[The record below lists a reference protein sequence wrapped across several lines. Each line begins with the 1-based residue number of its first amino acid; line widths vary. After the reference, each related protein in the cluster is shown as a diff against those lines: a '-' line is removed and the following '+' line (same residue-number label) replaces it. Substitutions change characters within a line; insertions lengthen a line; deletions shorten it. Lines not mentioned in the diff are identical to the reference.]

1 MRALFPKLTVMISA
15 ALAAAVLSACVALA
29 PAGDKAKRP
38 NPVTGGEIEV
48 TSLDDP
54 AETPAK
60 GKGAKAGE
68 KPGATD
74 ALPVI
79 DPGAESVAPDAPTTK
94 PKPRQDAA
102 PEAAVEPEVPATP
115 TPADVVPGK
124 AKTPAQV
131 ACEKKRGHVWSK
143 AGTSGASA
151 CIKLTRDS
159 GKRCTAGGDCE
170 GECLARSGTC
180 APYTPLFG
188 CNEIL
193 QDNGSRVTLCL
204 D

>member
-1 MRALFPKLTVMISA
+1 MRALFPNLTAI
-15 ALAAAVLSACVALA
+15 LAAAVLSACVALA
-29 PAGDKAKRP
+29 PAGDKAKGP

-48 TSLDDP
+48 TSLDAP
-54 AETPAK
+54 AEKPVK
-60 GKGAKAGE
+60 GKGAKAE
-68 KPGATD
+68 AAAKD
-74 ALPVI
+74 ALPVV
-79 DPGAESVAPDAPTTK
+79 DPAEGSVAPDAPTTK
-94 PKPRQDAA
+94 PKARPDAVE
-102 PEAAVEPEVPATP
+102 EAGAEPEVPATP
-115 TPADVVPGK
+115 PPAEVVPGK

-131 ACEKKRGHVWSK
+131 ACEKKKGHVWSK

-151 CIKLTRDS
+151 CIKLTKDS